1 MAINKQKKEEIQNRV
16 AGIVKDSKSVVFV
29 NFHGLKVVDTEK
41 LRDGLSK
48 DKIGYTVAKKTLVRR
63 ALDSSNIEGEIPQFD
78 GELALAY
85 GDDLVLPASGVY
97 SFTKDFKDN
106 ISIIG
111 GIFEGKYMDK
121 EGMTAVAQIPPVP
134 VLRGQFVNLINS
146 PIQSFVTALDKIAE
160 KKS

>member
-1 MAINKQKKEEIQNRV
+1 MAINKQKKEEIKNRV

-29 NFHGLKVVDTEK
+29 NFHGLKVADTEK
-41 LRDGLSK
+41 LRDNLSK
-48 DKIGYTVAKKTLVRR
+48 DKIGYTVAKKTLVKR
-63 ALDSSNIEGEIPQFD
+63 ALTSSGVEGEMPELD

-85 GDDLVLPASGVY
+85 GDDLVLPASSVY
-97 SFTKDFKDN
+97 SFTKDFKDS

-111 GIFEGKYMDK
+111 GIFEGRYMDK
-121 EGMTAVAQIPPVP
+121 VGMTAVAQIPPVP

-160 KKS
+160 KKA